1 MRVNAKKASCD
12 SVCGEAAAAAAN
24 EAGVPYC
31 CCGDLLRLTLQQG
44 EALWIGLRDAEAT
57 TAIMT
62 MPAATP
68 PPPPSLYGYARRCP
82 LAAPTV
88 DLELGG
94 AALPTGGWAYVATV
108 SVV

>member
-1 MRVNAKKASCD
+1 MNAKKASCD

-44 EALWIGLRDAEAT
+44 EALWVGLRDAEAT
-57 TAIMT
+57 TAIMA
-62 MPAATP
+62 MPAATA
-68 PPPPSLYGYARRCP
+68 PPPSLYGYARRCP

-108 SVV
+108 SVL